1 MTELIAFTGQPL
13 DRADHLRRDDSA
25 LAQLRRDDALLL
37 ALDGLAP
44 DNAGQGGLHWLTL
57 DHAAKDAELVFL
69 GLLGGRAAFA
79 AVPEHG
85 DPDPAF
91 TRKKTWDAIAQ
102 LPMRD
107 IAIYGAARSLI
118 DWHARHRFCAQCG
131 HGTSPAKGGWQR
143 DCPSCG
149 TSHFPRTDPVA
160 IMLVEYRDA
169 DGVKLLLGRQER
181 FPTGSYSALAGFV
194 EPGESFEEAAAREIF
209 EETGVRMRDVEYI
222 ACQPWPFPSQLM
234 IGCIGTADSM
244 DLRIDYQEIED
255 ARWFS
260 FADVAEAVEKRADS
274 TSFIPPPSQAIAD
287 YMLRWWVER
296 ETQRNSKGQEA

>member
-1 MTELIAFTGQPL
+1 
-13 DRADHLRRDDSA
+13 
-25 LAQLRRDDALLL
+25 
-37 ALDGLAP
+37 
-44 DNAGQGGLHWLTL
+44 
-57 DHAAKDAELVFL
+57 
-69 GLLGGRAAFA
+69 
-79 AVPEHG
+79 
-85 DPDPAF
+85 
-91 TRKKTWDAIAQ
+91 
-102 LPMRD
+102 
-107 IAIYGAARSLI
+107 
-118 DWHARHRFCAQCG
+118 
-131 HGTSPAKGGWQR
+131 
-143 DCPSCG
+143 
-149 TSHFPRTDPVA
+149 
-160 IMLVEYRDA
+160 MLVEYRDA

>member
-1 MTELIAFTGQPL
+1 MAPLIAFTGQPL

-44 DNAGQGGLHWLTL
+44 QDAGEAGLHWLTL

-79 AVPEHG
+79 AVPDQG

-91 TRKKTWDAIAQ
+91 TRKKTWDAIAR
-102 LPMRD
+102 LPAAD

-131 HGTSPAKGGWQR
+131 QGTQPAKGGWQR
-143 DCPSCG
+143 DCGSCG
-149 TSHFPRTDPVA
+149 ASHFPRTDPVA
-160 IMLVEYRDA
+160 IMLVEYRGPL
-169 DGVKLLLGRQER
+169 GVKLLLGRQER
-181 FPTGSYSALAGFV
+181 FPAGSYSALAGFV
-194 EPGESFEEAAAREIF
+194 EPGESFEEAAAREVF
-209 EETGVRMRDVEYI
+209 EETGVRIRDVGYI

-234 IGCIGTADSM
+234 IGCIGTADSL
-244 DLRIDYQEIED
+244 DLRIDYHEIED

-260 FADVAEAVEKRADS
+260 FAEVSEAVTRRAES
-274 TSFIPPPSQAIAD
+274 SSFIPPPSQAIAD

-296 ETQRNSKGQEA
+296 ETSLEGQDA